1 MLIHQILLKAD
12 LASLKSDAGQLYIGK
27 LKTVPVDLSMLSNIV
42 NNDVAKKAEF
52 DKVVTKVNTID
63 TNEFV
68 LKTQYNSDKS
78 GFQKKIDDA
87 FKKIPDASGFG
98 KKKHY
103 STKITEIEGK
113 ISSITGLAT
122 TTALNAVVNE
132 IPDVSNL
139 VKKRIKMQKYQKLN
153 LNKFINK

>member
-1 MLIHQILLKAD
+1 
-12 LASLKSDAGQLYIGK
+12 
-27 LKTVPVDLSMLSNIV
+27 MLSNIV
-42 NNDVAKKAEF
+42 NNDVAKKAVF

-98 KKKHY
+98 KKNIIILRSLRLKVKY
-103 STKITEIEGK
+103 LVL
-113 ISSITGLAT
+113 LA
-122 TTALNAVVNE
+122 
-132 IPDVSNL
+132 
-139 VKKRIKMQKYQKLN
+139 
-153 LNKFINK
+153 